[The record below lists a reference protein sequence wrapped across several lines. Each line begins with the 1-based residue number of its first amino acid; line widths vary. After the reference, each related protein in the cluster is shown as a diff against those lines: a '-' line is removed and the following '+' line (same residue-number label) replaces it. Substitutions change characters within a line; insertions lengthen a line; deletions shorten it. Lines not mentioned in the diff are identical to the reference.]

1 MEITRW
7 ISEKQGFRKK
17 GEKDHPKKSFSG
29 KKLTKTEAHSQQD
42 WKDALSA
49 CNWCT
54 SKQETVTFQ
63 NTGPKIRSYKLPERH
78 RGQETESVLCK
89 ETGVRM
95 PMGFSAATLKA
106 GRQWKQALKI
116 LREVFAGCSSIP
128 NSQSKE
134 LDSKRE
140 THDFPKAGYPKAKGI
155 LRMMVRKILAY
166 ELRKRPGNN
175 WVQRDQF
182 RSSRRDFVK
191 KMKRV
196 RWLIGGEVSSLRWD
210 LHMWLRSSKFT

>member
-1 MEITRW
+1 MNIWKT
-7 ISEKQGFRKK
+7 GFQKER
-17 GEKDHPKKSFSG
+17 GEGSSKKSFSG
-29 KKLTKTEAHSQQD
+29 KKLTKTEEHSQQD

-49 CNWCT
+49 CNWRT
-54 SKQETVTFQ
+54 SKQEMVTFQ
-63 NTGPKIRSYKLPERH
+63 NTGPKIRSYKLLERH
-78 RGQETESVLCK
+78 RGQETESVLYK

-95 PMGFSAATLKA
+95 PMGLSAATLKA
-106 GRQWKQALKI
+106 RRQWKQALKI
-116 LREVFAGCSSIP
+116 LKEVFAGCSSIH

-140 THDFPKAGYPKAKGI
+140 THDFPKAGNPKAKGI

-166 ELRKRPGNN
+166 ELRKRLGNN

-191 KMKRV
+191 KMKQV
-196 RWLIGGEVSSLRWD
+196 QWLIGGEVSSLRWD
-210 LHMWLRSSKFT
+210 LHMWLRSR